1 MDPTGEII
9 QTNVPSGVFGHFLG
23 WASLDWLGNSAFSQG
38 GGFFP
43 VKNKDDTSTVL
54 YVPINQTGTYTL
66 LTHSTLFGGS
76 SITEPI
82 TLAAKFT
89 NISSEMNTN
98 AEKQDDVEIE
108 LIPASSEENP
118 KSLSEAKPM
127 PETQSIPE
135 GVANPIFD
143 LPFGTGIAIG
153 IVIGI
158 MIGIA
163 IILIMRQKLPN
174 N

>member
-1 MDPTGEII
+1 M
-9 QTNVPSGVFGHFLG
+9 G
-23 WASLDWLGNSAFSQG
+23 WASLDWLGNSIFSQG

-66 LTHSTLFGGS
+66 LTHSTLFGGES
-76 SITEPI
+76 TTEPI

-89 NISSEMNTN
+89 NISPEMMDSLEPIDVQIKPTTTKSEDISKIITKTEIQNQMNT
-98 AEKQDDVEIE
+98 
-108 LIPASSEENP
+108 
-118 KSLSEAKPM
+118 
-127 PETQSIPE
+127 
-135 GVANPIFD
+135 D

-158 MIGIA
+158 AIGLVFL
-163 IILIMRQKLPN
+163 LIMRQKPPKD
-174 N
+174 